1 MPGKYINFAIPG
13 KVVGKGRPHFVRKTG
28 VAITPQATRSY
39 ESVIRDMAYREMQEK
54 GWECWEGMVS
64 ARISAVFEIPKS
76 WPKKKRELA
85 EQNLLAPG
93 KPDVDNV
100 VKIVLDACNRTVY
113 VDDSQV
119 VMCFIDKR
127 YGPTAELYVAFEEL

>member
-1 MPGKYINFAIPG
+1 MPGKYINFDIPG

-39 ESVIRDMAYREMQEK
+39 ESVIRDMAYRQMQER
-54 GWECWEGMVS
+54 GWECWEGMV
-64 ARISAVFEIPKS
+64 AAKITAVFEIPKS
-76 WPKKKRELA
+76 WPKKKKELA
-85 EQNLLAPG
+85 EENLIAPG

-113 VDDSQV
+113 VDDTQV
-119 VMCFIDKR
+119 VRCTVEKV
-127 YGPTAELYVAFEEL
+127 YGPSNGLSVAFEEL

>member
-1 MPGKYINFAIPG
+1 MPEKYISFDIPG

-39 ESVIRDMAYREMQEK
+39 ESVIRDMAYREMRER
-54 GWECWEGMVS
+54 GWDVWEGMVS
-64 ARISAVFEIPKS
+64 AKIKAVFEIPKS
-76 WPKKKRELA
+76 WPKKKKELA
-85 EQNLLAPG
+85 EAQLIAPG

-113 VDDSQV
+113 VDDTQV
-119 VMCFIDKR
+119 VSCTVVKV
-127 YGPTAELYVAFEEL
+127 YGESAGLYVAFEEL